1 MTTPTRQPPII
12 NAPWPVAGFALVL
25 VAAHLV
31 ISLLPTRL
39 QNAVFYFGALFP
51 ERFWASSETSSL
63 TGLPPYANAS
73 EAFLPLVA
81 SAFIHADWMH
91 VILNAAFLVALAKP
105 LLELMRRIWPGREPG
120 ASMLLLTLFLFAQIV
135 ASLTFLAGSY
145 PDGGPA
151 VGASGGISGLLASV
165 LLIREGPGRW
175 LLSRRF
181 LVASSLFVIAN
192 AVFAFIGPGLLGA
205 SIAWQAHV
213 GGYLGGA
220 VFMRAVLWR
229 VQAAPG

>member
-1 MTTPTRQPPII
+1 MTTPTTQPPII
-12 NAPWPVAGFALVL
+12 NAPWPVAAFAILL

-39 QNAVFYFGALFP
+39 QNEVFYSGALFP
-51 ERFWASSETSSL
+51 ERFWSGSGAQSL
-63 TGLPPYANAS
+63 TGLPAYSNGL
-73 EAFLPLVA
+73 EAFVPMVA

-105 LLELMRRIWPGREPG
+105 LLELMRNVWPAREPS
-120 ASMLLLTLFLFAQIV
+120 ASLLLLALFLFSQV
-135 ASLTFLAGSY
+135 VSSLVYLAGNF

-165 LLIREGPGRW
+165 LLMHEGSGRG
-175 LLSRRF
+175 LLSQRF
-181 LVASSLFVIAN
+181 LVASALFVIAN

-205 SIAWQAHV
+205 NIAWQAHV

-220 VFMRAVLWR
+220 LFMRVVLWCI
-229 VQAAPG
+229 QARRA

>member
-51 ERFWASSETSSL
+51 ERFWASSGAPSV
-63 TGLPPYANAS
+63 TGLPPYATAS
-73 EAFLPLVA
+73 EALLPLVA

-120 ASMLLLTLFLFAQIV
+120 ASILLLALFLFAQIV
-135 ASLTFLAGSY
+135 ASLTFLSGSY

>member
-51 ERFWASSETSSL
+51 ERFWASSGAPSV
-63 TGLPPYANAS
+63 TGLPPYATAS
-73 EAFLPLVA
+73 EALLPLVA

-120 ASMLLLTLFLFAQIV
+120 ASILLLALFLFAQIV
-135 ASLTFLAGSY
+135 ASLTFLSGSY

-229 VQAAPG
+229 VRAAPG

>member
-31 ISLLPTRL
+31 ISLLPTRI

-51 ERFWASSETSSL
+51 ERFWASPEAPSL
-63 TGLPPYANAS
+63 TGLPPYANAF
-73 EAFLPLVA
+73 EAILPLAA

-91 VILNAAFLVALAKP
+91 VIFNAAFLIALAKP

-120 ASMLLLTLFLFAQIV
+120 AAMLLLALFLFAQIM

-175 LLSRRF
+175 LLSQRF

-192 AVFAFIGPGLLGA
+192 AVFAFIGPSLLGA
-205 SIAWQAHV
+205 NIAWQAHV
-213 GGYLGGA
+213 GGYIGGA

-229 VQAAPG
+229 MQDAPG